1 MLLSARCRSAGRGSG
16 PATPRCNSARTSRP
30 GSLAAWPSCCRPAP
44 SAVKTG
50 ELLTEIA
57 RAREATGHTAR
68 DAQRPLARIAGVQS
82 ALIAVRSQVLHAHGD
97 LRKLGETMSIP
108 FECPNS
114 AGNAGVPVIGQTV
127 QAVAA

>member
-1 MLLSARCRSAGRGSG
+1 MMTANTACLRVARSLGDVENDIDVLLG
-16 PATPRCNSARTSRP
+16 
-30 GSLAAWPSCCRPAP
+30 
-44 SAVKTG
+44 KTG